1 MRAVP
6 AARTPVPVFVAKVI
20 PNIIIYIL
28 YADGAA
34 TACYGELTQT
44 ILPICSDQNLMKNW
58 PQMIAHGSSSNS
70 LVFRLPV
77 PSES

>member
-1 MRAVP
+1 VEDLVRAVP

-44 ILPICSDQNLMKNW
+44 ILPICSDEN
-58 PQMIAHGSSSNS
+58 P
-70 LVFRLPV
+70 
-77 PSES
+77 